1 MSRTTLD
8 HEVTGQQRGL
18 DKQPGETAHQLQVP
32 TQSRSLAT
40 IVEKK
45 DISPENAKVNQEGEH
60 SLAIAT
66 NALNLIPI
74 PFGKSSQMKTV
85 RRTTRYMP
93 LPLQEKLDGPED
105 LLDPI
110 TRKRKKKELLEE

>member
-8 HEVTGQQRGL
+8 HEATGQQRGL

-45 DISPENAKVNQEGEH
+45 DISPENAKVNQEEGH

-66 NALNLIPI
+66 DVLNLTPI
-74 PFGKSSQMKTV
+74 QFGKSSQMKIV
-85 RRTTRYMP
+85 KKTTRCIP
-93 LPLQEKLDGPED
+93 LPLQEKLDAPE
-105 LLDPI
+105 
-110 TRKRKKKELLEE
+110 